1 MGVYY
6 LTALVTLLGPVA
18 EVSAM
23 SSRLRTERPV
33 PDAGPRAGEI
43 LPVEIDTYVAA
54 TLRHDSGV
62 ISTLI
67 VSFDTIASRL
77 PRIEVYGSAASL
89 DVPDPNQFTNAVG
102 ISRARTDP
110 FAYVCDLGGYPDAG
124 RGYGLSDLARAIG
137 DDAPHRQSAELG
149 FHVHEVMERVAEA
162 SAAGATVRVVSRCE
176 RPAAVPQ
183 GAKPELS

>member
-1 MGVYY
+1 M
-6 LTALVTLLGPVA
+6 
-18 EVSAM
+18 
-23 SSRLRTERPV
+23 
-33 PDAGPRAGEI
+33 
-43 LPVEIDTYVAA
+43 
-54 TLRHDSGV
+54 

-67 VSFDTIASRL
+67 VSFDTIASQL

-89 DVPDPNQFTNAVG
+89 DVPDPNQFTNPVG

-110 FAYVCDLGGYPDAG
+110 FTYVSDLGGYPDAG

-137 DDAPHRQSAELG
+137 EGTPHRQSAELG

-162 SAAGATVRVVSRCE
+162 SATGATVRVVSRCE